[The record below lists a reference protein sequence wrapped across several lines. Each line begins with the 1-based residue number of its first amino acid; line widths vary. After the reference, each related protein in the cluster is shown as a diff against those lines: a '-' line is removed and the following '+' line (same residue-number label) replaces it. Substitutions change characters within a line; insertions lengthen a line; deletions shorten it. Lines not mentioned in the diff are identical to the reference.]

1 MEKAISVE
9 KTNIPRRSILRLFTG
24 LLGVLGATIL
34 IGPVIAYFWPA
45 KLEEIPSEPVAVGAP
60 DLVPPGGSTTVRF
73 GRYPALI
80 VNTPDGLRAYSAV
93 CTHFACLVKWNPDSG
108 MIECPCHAGYFN
120 VSDGSVISGP
130 PPEPL
135 LRLNVYVADNI
146 LYVAGEA

>member
-1 MEKAISVE
+1 MSDE
-9 KTNIPRRSILRLFTG
+9 KTRFPRRGVLRLFGG
-24 LLGVLGATIL
+24 LLGILGTTIL

-45 KLEEIPSEPVAVGAP
+45 KLEEIPSEPVPVGAP
-60 DLVPPGGSTTVRF
+60 NQVPANGSITVRF

-130 PPEPL
+130 PPEGLMP
-135 LRLNVYVADNI
+135 LNVYVENDV
-146 LYVAGEA
+146 LYVGGEA

>member
-1 MEKAISVE
+1 MSDE
-9 KTNIPRRSILRLFTG
+9 KTRFPRRSVLRLLGG
-24 LLGVLGATIL
+24 LLGILGTTIL

-45 KLEEIPSEPVAVGAP
+45 KLEEIPSEPVPVGAP
-60 DLVPPGGSTTVRF
+60 DQVPANGSITVRF

-93 CTHFACLVKWNPDSG
+93 CTHFACLVKWNPDAG

-130 PPEPL
+130 PPEGLMP
-135 LRLNVYVADNI
+135 LNVYVENDV
-146 LYVAGEA
+146 LYVGGEA